1 LNPELRSLPFGSFIG
16 KSFKHDKDHLTCPE
30 CDSKFYSLTIKHSEK
45 EIFNALHL
53 LHPHV
58 AHILSGGRVPRFR
71 LIGKKTKR
79 KSLNDPVGGTGSK
92 HIRELLDGQRES
104 FSEKTRGL
112 FDGHGKSFR
121 NLGGRMAFHKQ
132 DNESTFVNAGAGW
145 LNDGENGQFYS
156 LTFEREVIDK
166 YWDHLVVNG
175 CLLIKNQFKGDDG
188 RKPDVILR
196 LRVPSDDVK
205 GQTDDESSALN

>member
-1 LNPELRSLPFGSFIG
+1 MTANFIRLPLSTAKKKSLMLFICFIRMWLIYLAVDEFRGSDLLR
-16 KSFKHDKDHLTCPE
+16 
-30 CDSKFYSLTIKHSEK
+30 
-45 EIFNALHL
+45 
-53 LHPHV
+53 
-58 AHILSGGRVPRFR
+58 
-71 LIGKKTKR
+71 KKTKR
-79 KSLNDPVGGTGSK
+79 KNLNDPVGGTGSK

-205 GQTDDESSALN
+205 GQTDDESLALN